1 MKTHPIPTLESWLPI
16 VEGYLIG
23 AAFITNCRKSNIVF
37 EWRAR
42 CRLEIAQLVGD
53 DNRSLVYFKRN
64 LDYDN
69 ARMAFNME
77 LREVDNIDRKDAM
90 ANDKTYMQVRFG

>member
-1 MKTHPIPTLESWLPI
+1 MAADCKS
-16 VEGYLIG
+16 YLVG
-23 AAFITNCRKSNIVF
+23 TAFITNGRKSNIVS
-37 EWRAR
+37 EWEAR

-69 ARMAFNME
+69 TRMTFNME
-77 LREVDNIDRKDAM
+77 LREID
-90 ANDKTYMQVRFG
+90 G